1 MGNHTQGKAFW
12 FRKTDPQPPHN
23 LRIAISRFHAYIG
36 SHPPRRSALTRR
48 HGPALI
54 LALLCA
60 ASSLA
65 QSQPAPAVSQNNGT
79 QITLGRS
86 VVSLYGPWKFSIGDS
101 PVDPTTHAPLW
112 AQPTFDDS
120 SWENVDLT
128 PKNGAFDPIGGMGSY
143 VPGWA
148 TRGHPGVAGYGWYRL
163 RVRVAS
169 SSSEP
174 LAVAGPTDVD
184 DGYQLFANGHLL
196 GSFGDFSH
204 SRPTLYY
211 AQPMTFPVQQVAK
224 DSATLVLA
232 FRCWMDPGTPLH
244 TPEPGGMHSA
254 PMIGDA
260 ATIDA
265 QYHLNWLE
273 LIRGYIALPIDAVLY
288 CLLAIVAFSLI
299 VFDPSDRVYRW
310 MGAVFVLT
318 AVFDVTVALGA
329 LTQVTSALINL
340 ILSDVVERPLL
351 FAGWIMVW
359 WVWFG
364 LHRPSWIP
372 KAVAALSLATMVSIF
387 LAEGMSLSVIHLI
400 PAFHIVSLIARFLL
414 LAIFL
419 WIAVQGIRLHGFDG
433 WIVLPAIILVGISH
447 FSDELSVIGIRNIW
461 FPFRIQLSLIT
472 LANLL
477 LTAISGL
484 LLFRRLLTSVRNQR
498 RLALDVKQAQEVQ
511 QVILPEPRTVLAG
524 LVVESEYRP
533 ALEVGGDF
541 FQIIPN
547 PADSSLLIVAGDVTG
562 KGLKAGMLV
571 ALLVGAI
578 RSTVESTTDPRAI
591 LEALNRRLLGRGD
604 AHATCLAL
612 RIDAD
617 GACLVANAGHM
628 PPYINGHPLP
638 IDGSLPLGMA
648 SGIDFSSMEFRLAEN
663 DRLVLISDGI
673 VEATDPNHQL
683 LGFERTEQLLNSAS
697 SAADIASAAQSF
709 GQEDDISVISV
720 TRVAVPVSAV
730 A

>member
-1 MGNHTQGKAFW
+1 MLTLV
-12 FRKTDPQPPHN
+12 P
-23 LRIAISRFHAYIG
+23 I
-36 SHPPRRSALTRR
+36 PPRRSPLTRR
-48 HGPALI
+48 HGPALF
-54 LALLCA
+54 LALFCA

-65 QSQPAPAVSQNNGT
+65 HSQTAAAPPNSAD
-79 QITLGRS
+79 QITIGRS
-86 VVSLYGPWKFSIGDS
+86 VVFLYGPWKFSIGDS

-112 AQPTFDDS
+112 AQPGFDDS
-120 SWENVDLT
+120 RWETVDLT
-128 PKNGAFDPIGGMGSY
+128 PQNGAFDPIGGDPGY

-148 TRGHPGVAGYGWYRL
+148 ARGHPGAVGYGWYRL
-163 RVRVAS
+163 RVRLPPS
-169 SSSEP
+169 LSEP
-174 LAVAGPTDVD
+174 VAVNGPTDVD
-184 DGYQLFANGHLL
+184 DGYQLFANGRLL

-211 AQPMTFPVQQVAK
+211 AQPMTFPVPQIVR
-224 DSATLVLA
+224 DSTTIVLA
-232 FRCWMDPGTPLH
+232 FRLWMDPGTPLH
-244 TPEPGGMHSA
+244 TPQPGGMHSA

-265 QYHLNWLE
+265 QYHLHWLE
-273 LIRGYIALPIDAVLY
+273 LIRGYIALPVDAILY
-288 CLLAIVAFSLI
+288 LLLAIVAFSLI

-310 MGAVFVLT
+310 MGVVFLLT

-329 LTQVTSALINL
+329 LTQLTSALVSL
-340 ILSDVVERPLL
+340 ILSDIIERPLL

-372 KAVAALSLATMVSIF
+372 KAVAALCLALMVSLF
-387 LAEGMSLSVIHLI
+387 LAEGLSLSVIHLI
-400 PAFHIVSLIARFLL
+400 PAFHIASLIARFLL

-433 WIVLPAIILVGISH
+433 WIVLPAVILVGISH

-461 FPFRIQLSLIT
+461 FPFAVQLSLIT
-472 LANLL
+472 VANLL
-477 LTAISGL
+477 LTGISGL

-511 QVILPEPRTVLAG
+511 QVILPEPRTVLPG
-524 LVVESEYRP
+524 LIVESEYRP
-533 ALEVGGDF
+533 ALDVGGDF

-547 PADSSLLIVAGDVTG
+547 PSDGSLLIVAGDVTG

-578 RSTVESTTDPRAI
+578 RSTVESTTDPSAV
-591 LEALNRRLLGRGD
+591 LDALNRRLLGRGE

-617 GACLVANAGHM
+617 GACLVANAGHL
-628 PPYINGHPLP
+628 PPYINGQPLALE
-638 IDGSLPLGMA
+638 GSLPLGVA
-648 SGIDFSSMEFRLAEN
+648 PRIDFSIMEFGLAEN
-663 DRLVLISDGI
+663 DRLVLISDGV
-673 VEATDPNHQL
+673 VEAADQNHQL
-683 LGFERTEQLLNSAS
+683 FGFERTQQLLNGTA
-697 SAADIASAAQSF
+697 SAAEIASTAQSF

-720 TRVAVPVSAV
+720 TRVAVPVSA
-730 A
+730 AA